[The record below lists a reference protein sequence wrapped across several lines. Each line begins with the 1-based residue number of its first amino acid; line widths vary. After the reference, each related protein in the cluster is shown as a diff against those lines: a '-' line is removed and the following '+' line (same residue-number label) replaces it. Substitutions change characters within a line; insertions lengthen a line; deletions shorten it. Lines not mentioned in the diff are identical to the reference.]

1 MKQGTLIL
9 RILIGV
15 MFACILAYFG
25 IYFWNAFTENTG
37 TATLYTYTA
46 EDRVSSRGYF
56 FRNETVLAQKSET
69 AEVRCAEGEKVGKG
83 DVVVR
88 IYSSAE
94 DYKVQ
99 KELDEAQAELHSL
112 NYILSRTGEA
122 GDTMELDEDIVD
134 TFTSLQSMV
143 SAGSL
148 TDLRDET
155 NELRSLIF
163 RRDYTYNGA
172 DTLNQRIAEAQAKV
186 DQLSAQVS
194 ATYESVTAPE
204 AGLYSEHVDGY
215 EGIMTLDALDGITP
229 SGLTELAS
237 APTAVDE
244 TELGK
249 IITNTG
255 WYFACNLSS
264 ADTKNIYTDAKVK
277 LRFADSARTYKA
289 QVVYTSDEENGMV
302 TVVFAS
308 KDYAPQ
314 LAGLRNQTVEIITG
328 SATGFR
334 VPKRSV
340 RVDDKGQLGIY
351 RISGA
356 QAQWVPVKILWE
368 EEEYYVIE
376 QAPKVDEEGKPA
388 EETQYERASRLREGN
403 TVIVTGDNLY
413 DGKVVH

>member
-1 MKQGTLIL
+1 
-9 RILIGV
+9 
-15 MFACILAYFG
+15 
-25 IYFWNAFTENTG
+25 
-37 TATLYTYTA
+37 
-46 EDRVSSRGYF
+46 
-56 FRNETVLAQKSET
+56 
-69 AEVRCAEGEKVGKG
+69 
-83 DVVVR
+83 
-88 IYSSAE
+88 
-94 DYKVQ
+94 
-99 KELDEAQAELHSL
+99 
-112 NYILSRTGEA
+112 
-122 GDTMELDEDIVD
+122 MELDEDIVD
-134 TFTSLQSMV
+134 TFTSLQSMA
-143 SAGSL
+143 STGSL

-186 DQLSAQVS
+186 DQLSAQVGAS
-194 ATYESVTAPE
+194 YESVTAPE
-204 AGLYSEHVDGY
+204 AGLYSENVDGY
-215 EGIMTLDALDGITP
+215 EGVMTVEALSGITP

-264 ADTKNIYTDAKVK
+264 ADMKNIHTESTVS

-289 QVVYTSDEENGMV
+289 RVAYTSEEENGMV
-302 TVVFAS
+302 TVVFYS

-328 SATGFR
+328 TATGFR

-340 RVDDKGQLGIY
+340 RVDDKGQLGLY

-356 QAQWVPVKILWE
+356 QAQWMPVKILWE

-376 QAPKVDEEGKPA
+376 QAPKVDEEGNPA
-388 EETQYERASRLREGN
+388 EESQYERASRLREGN
-403 TVIVTGDNLY
+403 TIIVTGDNLY